1 MVSHRFPV
9 ATFPTQLTIED
20 IDDLIATLTAI
31 KWDAIENR
39 GFLLREDGYWTN
51 GEE

>member
-1 MVSHRFPV
+1 VK
-9 ATFPTQLTIED
+9 
-20 IDDLIATLTAI
+20 TAI